1 MKKIPQKYRK
11 ARTPKSRKDDS
22 SLFFKGIVGTL
33 LLSLAVGGGLLLLF
47 SLVLTLTPDP
57 LAFVLPFGLLASAIT
72 ALLGGFFATRIYHL
86 ATLGA
91 GLINGILLL
100 SLALLCSLLFGKN
113 ATTYA
118 TGYSAV
124 VSALLHIALMGFSVG
139 GAFLGAKE
147 HIPNKRHKRKNKR

>member
-11 ARTPKSRKDDS
+11 AKAPKSHADDS
-22 SLFFKGIVGTL
+22 SLFLKSIVGTL

-57 LAFVLPFGLLASAIT
+57 LAFVLPLGLLASALT

-86 ATLGA
+86 APLGA

-100 SLALLCSLLFGKN
+100 SLSLLFSLLFSKS
-113 ATTYA
+113 AATYA

-124 VSALLHIALMGFSVG
+124 VSALLHVALIGISLG
-139 GAFLGAKE
+139 GAFLGARE
-147 HIPNKRHKRKNKR
+147 HTQNKKHKRKR